1 MSREC
6 AARLA
11 LSRSAHGDVNA
22 HAPLPLLGDETAHW
36 GPCARCLRMRHHGH
50 GPNVGTD
57 QPSRGR
63 QRLMTLHR
71 WPHIG
76 LFACLA
82 LAGCARP
89 DQASAEQEKEVPVA
103 EAQPSS
109 GEIAAREV
117 AEQLDR
123 IADEAPHPS
132 SHTVPVDAPVTPPP
146 PGPLLASSD
155 LIDRTTRL
163 IASLKSSQD
172 LAPERVAA
180 VTGLALGKS
189 AEHPDGRGWTVR
201 GRLSDGGEYSLD
213 VDALYLDTP
222 NDWTVSITGF
232 GEAGSGS
239 HTSAKSQCSFSQE
252 TLKRHVTA
260 LGYSANEGWSDRAG
274 RERSTYV
281 KRIPG
286 LSFSVTALVH
296 RVGASDNNP
305 GEACVGNLRIEA
317 DTKGR

>member
-1 MSREC
+1 
-6 AARLA
+6 
-11 LSRSAHGDVNA
+11 
-22 HAPLPLLGDETAHW
+22 
-36 GPCARCLRMRHHGH
+36 
-50 GPNVGTD
+50 
-57 QPSRGR
+57 
-63 QRLMTLHR
+63 MTLQR
-71 WPHIG
+71 WPLIG

-103 EAQPSS
+103 DAQPSS
-109 GEIAAREV
+109 GEIAARQV

-132 SHTVPVDAPVTPPP
+132 RTVPVDAPVLPPS

-155 LIDRTTRL
+155 LIDRATRL

-189 AEHPDGRGWTVR
+189 AEHPDGRGWAVR

-213 VDALYLDTP
+213 VDALYRNTP

-239 HTSAKSQCSFSQE
+239 HTSAASPSQCSFSQE
-252 TLKRHVTA
+252 TLRRHVTA

-296 RVGASDNNP
+296 RVGASDNDP

-317 DTKGR
+317 DAKGR

>member
-1 MSREC
+1 
-6 AARLA
+6 
-11 LSRSAHGDVNA
+11 
-22 HAPLPLLGDETAHW
+22 
-36 GPCARCLRMRHHGH
+36 
-50 GPNVGTD
+50 
-57 QPSRGR
+57 
-63 QRLMTLHR
+63 MTPHR

-76 LFACLA
+76 LLACLA
-82 LAGCARP
+82 LAGCTRP
-89 DQASAEQEKEVPVA
+89 DDASAVQEKEVPVA

-109 GEIAAREV
+109 GEIAARHV

-123 IADEAPHPS
+123 IADEAKAPS
-132 SHTVPVDAPVTPPP
+132 RTVPVAAPVTPPP

-180 VTGLALGKS
+180 VTDLPLGKS
-189 AEHPDGRGWTVR
+189 AEHPVGRGWTVR

-213 VDALYLDTP
+213 VDALYRDTP

-232 GEAGSGS
+232 REAGSGS
-239 HTSAKSQCSFSQE
+239 LTAAESPSKCSLSQA

-260 LGYSANEGWSDRAG
+260 LGYSANEGWLDRAG

-286 LSFSVTALVH
+286 VSFSVTALVY
-296 RVGASDNNP
+296 RVGASDRHP

-317 DTKGR
+317 DAKGR